1 METIVPGFRSVPR
14 TGVIYVT
21 HEATRHGFVYG
32 HPEWANLGQG
42 SPETGAIPNSPP
54 RVESV
59 SIAPAAQQYGT
70 VGGAKDLRQA
80 VADFYNATYRR
91 GKKSKYTADN
101 VSIAGGG
108 RLALTRLASALGN
121 INMGHFIPD
130 YTAYE
135 ELLSVFKAFPP
146 IPILLRA
153 EHSYKITPADLKEE
167 ILGRG
172 LSALL
177 VSNPANPTGQL
188 MEGKELATWCDPA
201 RACQCSMI
209 FDEFYSHYIYTN
221 ENCSSRRESAHS
233 KTGQSGLMSA
243 ATSFETA
250 TKAKMVS
257 AAEFVVDVDKDPVVV
272 VDGLTKNW
280 RYPGWRISWTL
291 GPKAV
296 LAAIASAGSFLD
308 GGANHPFQNAALPL
322 LDPKNAEAET
332 LAIQKHFGR
341 KRELVLARLKKL
353 KIGVDA
359 APAGAFYVWANLAK
373 LPAPLDDGM
382 NFFRECLKEK
392 TIVVPGVF
400 FDVNPGNR
408 RMHARYKNYCRISF
422 GPEIEKL
429 ELGLNAF
436 ERVIGKFK

>member
-1 METIVPGFRSVPR
+1 MEKQNPIPGFRSVPR

-21 HEATRHGFVYG
+21 HEATRNGFSYAN
-32 HPEWANLGQG
+32 PDWANLGQG
-42 SPETGAIPNSPP
+42 SPETGEILGAPP
-54 RVESV
+54 RITEVKISEASR
-59 SIAPAAQQYGT
+59 QYGP
-70 VGGAKDLRQA
+70 VAGNQKLREA
-80 VADFYNATYRR
+80 VADFYNATYRHR
-91 GKKSKYTADN
+91 KKSKYTAEN
-101 VSIAGGG
+101 VSIASGG

-135 ELLSVFKAFPP
+135 ELLSVFKAFTP

-153 EHSYKITPADLKEE
+153 ESGYKIAPADLKEE

-177 VSNPANPTGQL
+177 ASNPANPTGQL
-188 MEGKELATWCDPA
+188 MEGKELSAWCDLA
-201 RACQCSMI
+201 RECQCSMI
-209 FDEFYSHYIYTN
+209 FDEFYSHYIYEKSQIAN
-221 ENCSSRRESAHS
+221 RKS
-233 KTGQSGLMSA
+233 QIP
-243 ATSFETA
+243 
-250 TKAKMVS
+250 KMVS
-257 AAEFVVDVDKDPVVV
+257 AAEFVDDVDKDPIVV

-296 LAAIASAGSFLD
+296 IEAIASAGSFLD

-322 LDPKNAEAET
+322 LDPKNAAAET
-332 LAIQKHFGR
+332 LAIQKHFGK
-341 KRELVLARLKKL
+341 KRALLLSRLKKL
-353 KIGVDA
+353 GITADA

-373 LPAPLDDGM
+373 LPPPLDDGM

-408 RMHARYKNYCRISF
+408 RTHARYKNYCRISF

-436 ERVIGKFK
+436 ERVIAKFK

>member
-1 METIVPGFRSVPR
+1 METIIPGFRSVPR

-21 HEATRHGFVYG
+21 HEATRHGFAYG

-42 SPETGAIPNSPP
+42 SPETGAIPGSPP
-54 RVESV
+54 RVEAV
-59 SIAPAAQQYGT
+59 AIAPAAQQYGT
-70 VGGAKDLRQA
+70 VSGAKDLRQA

-135 ELLSVFKAFPP
+135 ELLSVFKAFTP

-153 EHSYKITPADLKEE
+153 ESGYKIAPADLKEE

-188 MEGKELATWCDPA
+188 MAGRELAAWCDLA
-201 RACQCSMI
+201 RECQCSMI
-209 FDEFYSHYIYTN
+209 FDEFYSHYIYTHP
-221 ENCSSRRESAHS
+221 E
-233 KTGQSGLMSA
+233 
-243 ATSFETA
+243 A
-250 TKAKMVS
+250 TKPKMVS
-257 AAEFVVDVDKDPVVV
+257 AAEFVDDVDQDPIVV

-291 GPKAV
+291 GPKPV
-296 LAAIASAGSFLD
+296 IEAIASAGSFLD
-308 GGANHPFQNAALPL
+308 GGANHPFQSAALPL
-322 LDPKNAEAET
+322 LDPENARAET
-332 LAIQKHFGR
+332 LAIQNHFGR

-359 APAGAFYVWANLAK
+359 VPAGAFYVWANLAK
-373 LPAPLDDGM
+373 LPPPLDDGM

-408 RMHARYKNYCRISF
+408 RATARYKNYCRISF

-429 ELGLNAF
+429 ELGLAAF
-436 ERVIGKFK
+436 ARVIKKFK

>member
-1 METIVPGFRSVPR
+1 MEQQNSIPGFRAVPR

-21 HEATRHGFVYG
+21 HEATRHGFSYSN
-32 HPEWANLGQG
+32 PEWSNLGQG
-42 SPETGAIPNSPP
+42 SPETGEISGAPKRITEVTISEASRQYSP
-54 RVESV
+54 V
-59 SIAPAAQQYGT
+59 AGN
-70 VGGAKDLRQA
+70 KLLCQA

-91 GKKSKYTADN
+91 GKKSKYSADN
-101 VSIAGGG
+101 VSIASGG

-135 ELLSVFKAFPP
+135 ELLSVFKAFTP

-153 EHSYKITPADLKEE
+153 ENGYKISSADLKEE

-177 VSNPANPTGQL
+177 VSNPCNPTGQL
-188 MEGKELATWCDPA
+188 MEGKELSAWCDLA
-201 RACQCSMI
+201 RKCECSMI
-209 FDEFYSHYIYTN
+209 FDEFYSHYIYT
-221 ENCSSRRESAHS
+221 SG
-233 KTGQSGLMSA
+233 KT
-243 ATSFETA
+243 TNP
-250 TKAKMVS
+250 KMVS
-257 AAEFVVDVDKDPVVV
+257 AAEFVDDVDKDPIVV

-296 LAAIASAGSFLD
+296 IEAIASAGSFLD

-322 LDPKNAEAET
+322 LDPKNAVAET
-332 LAIQKHFGR
+332 LAIQKHFGK
-341 KRELVLARLKKL
+341 KRELLLSRLKKME
-353 KIGVDA
+353 ITADA
-359 APAGAFYVWANLAK
+359 PPAGAFYVWANLAK

-392 TIVVPGVF
+392 VIVVPGVF

-408 RMHARYKNYCRISF
+408 RTHARYKNYCRISF

-429 ELGLNAF
+429 ELGLAAIA
-436 ERVIGKFK
+436 RVIKKFN

>member
-1 METIVPGFRSVPR
+1 METIIPGFRSVPR

-42 SPETGAIPNSPP
+42 SPETGAIPGSPA
-54 RVESV
+54 RVEAV
-59 SIAPAAQQYGT
+59 NIAPAAQQYGT
-70 VGGAKDLRQA
+70 VSGAKDLRQA

-91 GKKSKYTADN
+91 GKKSQYTADN

-135 ELLSVFKAFPP
+135 ELLSVFKAFTP

-153 EHSYKITPADLKEE
+153 EHGYKIAPADLKEE

-188 MEGKELATWCDPA
+188 MAGKELATWCDLA
-201 RACQCSMI
+201 RECQCAMI

-221 ENCSSRRESAHS
+221 EKS
-233 KTGQSGLMSA
+233 K
-243 ATSFETA
+243 
-250 TKAKMVS
+250 KPKMVS
-257 AAEFVVDVDKDPVVV
+257 AAEFVNDVDKDPVVV

-296 LAAIASAGSFLD
+296 IEAIASAGSFLD

-322 LDPKNAEAET
+322 LDPKNAAAET

-359 APAGAFYVWANLAK
+359 TPAGAFYVWANLAR

-400 FDVNPGNR
+400 FDVNPGHR
-408 RMHARYKNYCRISF
+408 RTQSRYKNYCRISF
-422 GPEIEKL
+422 GPELEKL

-436 ERVIGKFK
+436 ERVIKKFK

>member
-1 METIVPGFRSVPR
+1 METIIPGFRSVPR

-32 HPEWANLGQG
+32 HPDWANLGQG
-42 SPETGAIPNSPP
+42 SPETGPIPGAPA
-54 RVESV
+54 RVTEV

-70 VGGAKDLRQA
+70 VSGVKDLRQA

-135 ELLSVFKAFPP
+135 ELLSVFKAFTP

-153 EHSYKITPADLKEE
+153 EHGYKILPADLKEE

-188 MEGKELATWCDPA
+188 MAGKELSAWCDLA
-201 RACQCSMI
+201 RDCQCSMI
-209 FDEFYSHYIYTN
+209 FDEFYSHYIYTH
-221 ENCSSRRESAHS
+221 A
-233 KTGQSGLMSA
+233 K
-243 ATSFETA
+243 A
-250 TKAKMVS
+250 TKPKMVS
-257 AAEFVVDVDKDPVVV
+257 AAEFVEDVDKDPIVV

-296 LAAIASAGSFLD
+296 IEAIASAGSFLD

-341 KRELVLARLKKL
+341 KREMVLARLKKL

-359 APAGAFYVWANLAK
+359 TPSGAFYVWANLAK

-400 FDVNPGNR
+400 FDVNPGHR
-408 RMHARYKNYCRISF
+408 RTQSRYKNYCRISF
-422 GPEIEKL
+422 GPEMEKL

-436 ERVIGKFK
+436 ERVIKKFKD

>member
-1 METIVPGFRSVPR
+1 MEKQQSIPGFRSVPR

-21 HEATRHGFVYG
+21 HEATRHGFAYG
-32 HPEWANLGQG
+32 NPAWANLGQG
-42 SPETGAIPNSPP
+42 SPETGDLPGAPP
-54 RVESV
+54 RVTEVKISEA
-59 SIAPAAQQYGT
+59 SRQYGP
-70 VGGAKDLRQA
+70 VAGNKVLCQA

-91 GKKSKYTADN
+91 VKKSKYTADN
-101 VSIAGGG
+101 VSIASGG

-135 ELLSVFKAFPP
+135 ELLSVFKAFTP

-153 EHSYKITPADLKEE
+153 EHGYKISTADLKEE

-177 VSNPANPTGQL
+177 VSNPSNPTGQL
-188 MEGKELATWCDPA
+188 MEGKELSAWCALA
-201 RACQCSMI
+201 RECQCSMI
-209 FDEFYSHYIYTN
+209 FDEFYSHYIYKN
-221 ENCSSRRESAHS
+221 VESLNREKVKSGSAKRDS
-233 KTGQSGLMSA
+233 TIQQFNNSTPA
-243 ATSFETA
+243 
-250 TKAKMVS
+250 MVS
-257 AAEFVVDVDKDPVVV
+257 AAEFVDDVDKDPIVV

-291 GPKAV
+291 GPRAV
-296 LAAIASAGSFLD
+296 IEAIASAGSFLD

-322 LDPKNAEAET
+322 LDPKNAAAET
-332 LAIQKHFGR
+332 LAIQKHFGK
-341 KRELVLARLKKL
+341 KRALLLARLKKL
-353 KIGVDA
+353 GITADA

-373 LPAPLDDGM
+373 LPPPLDDGM

-392 TIVVPGVF
+392 VIVVPGVF

-408 RMHARYKNYCRISF
+408 RTHARYKNYCRISF

-429 ELGLNAF
+429 ELGLAAF
-436 ERVIGKFK
+436 ARVIAKFK

>member
-1 METIVPGFRSVPR
+1 MEQQNSIPGFRAVPR

-21 HEATRHGFVYG
+21 HEATRHGFSYG
-32 HPEWANLGQG
+32 NAAWANLGQG
-42 SPETGAIPNSPP
+42 SPETGDIPGAPP
-54 RVESV
+54 RVTEVTV
-59 SIAPAAQQYGT
+59 SEASRQYGP
-70 VGGAKDLRQA
+70 VAGNKALCQA

-101 VSIAGGG
+101 VSIASGG

-135 ELLSVFKAFPP
+135 ELLSVFKAFTS

-153 EHSYKITPADLKEE
+153 EHGYKTSPADLKEE

-177 VSNPANPTGQL
+177 VSNPCNPTGQL
-188 MEGKELATWCDPA
+188 MEGKELSAWCDLA
-201 RACQCSMI
+201 RKCECSMI

-221 ENCSSRRESAHS
+221 G
-233 KTGQSGLMSA
+233 K
-243 ATSFETA
+243 A
-250 TKAKMVS
+250 TKPKMVS
-257 AAEFVVDVDKDPVVV
+257 AAEFVEDVERDPIIV

-296 LAAIASAGSFLD
+296 IEAIASAGSFLD

-322 LDPKNAEAET
+322 LDPKNAIAET
-332 LAIQKHFGR
+332 LAIQKHFGK
-341 KRELVLARLKKL
+341 KRALLLSRLKKL
-353 KIGVDA
+353 NISADA

-373 LPAPLDDGM
+373 LPKPLDDGM

-392 TIVVPGVF
+392 VIVVPGVF

-408 RMHARYKNYCRISF
+408 RTHARYKNYCRISF

-436 ERVIGKFK
+436 ERVIAKFK

>member
-1 METIVPGFRSVPR
+1 MKPQNSIPGFRSVPR

-21 HEATRHGFVYG
+21 HEATRHGFAYG
-32 HPEWANLGQG
+32 KSDWANLGQG
-42 SPETGAIPNSPP
+42 SPETGDISGAPP
-54 RVESV
+54 RITEVKISEASR
-59 SIAPAAQQYGT
+59 QYGP
-70 VGGAKDLRQA
+70 VAGNQKLREA

-91 GKKSKYTADN
+91 RKKSKYTADN
-101 VSIAGGG
+101 VSIASGG

-135 ELLSVFKAFPP
+135 ELLSVFKAFTP

-153 EHSYKITPADLKEE
+153 ESGYKIAPADLKEE

-188 MEGKELATWCDPA
+188 IERKELSAWCDLA
-201 RACQCSMI
+201 RECQCSMI
-209 FDEFYSHYIYTN
+209 FDEFYSHYIYGK
-221 ENCSSRRESAHS
+221 S
-233 KTGQSGLMSA
+233 QIP
-243 ATSFETA
+243 
-250 TKAKMVS
+250 KMVS
-257 AAEFVVDVDKDPVVV
+257 AAEFVQDVDKDPIVV

-296 LAAIASAGSFLD
+296 IEAIASAGSFLD
-308 GGANHPFQNAALPL
+308 GGANHPFQNAVLPL
-322 LDPKNAEAET
+322 LDPKNAAAEA
-332 LAIQKHFGR
+332 LAIQKHFGK
-341 KRELVLARLKKL
+341 KRALLLSRLKKL
-353 KIGVDA
+353 GITADA

-373 LPAPLDDGM
+373 LPPPLDDGM

-392 TIVVPGVF
+392 AIVVPGVF
-400 FDVNPGNR
+400 FDVNPGHR
-408 RMHARYKNYCRISF
+408 RIQARYKNYCRISF

-429 ELGLNAF
+429 ELGLDAL
-436 ERVIGKFK
+436 ERVIKKFK

>member
-1 METIVPGFRSVPR
+1 MEHTIPGFRTVPR

-21 HEATRHGFVYG
+21 HEATRHGFSYG
-32 HPEWANLGQG
+32 KSDWANLGQG
-42 SPETGAIPNSPP
+42 SPETGDIPG
-54 RVESV
+54 
-59 SIAPAAQQYGT
+59 APARVTEVKISEASRQYGP
-70 VGGAKDLRQA
+70 VAGNQKLRQA

-101 VSIAGGG
+101 VSIASGG

-135 ELLSVFKAFPP
+135 ELLSVFKAFTP

-153 EHSYKITPADLKEE
+153 EHGYKISPADLKEE

-177 VSNPANPTGQL
+177 VSNPCNPTGQL
-188 MEGKELATWCDPA
+188 MEGKELSAWCDLA
-201 RACQCSMI
+201 RECQCAMI
-209 FDEFYSHYIYTN
+209 FDEFYSHYIYT
-221 ENCSSRRESAHS
+221 
-233 KTGQSGLMSA
+233 SG
-243 ATSFETA
+243 
-250 TKAKMVS
+250 KAGMPKMVS
-257 AAEFVVDVDKDPVVV
+257 AAEFVEEVDKDPIVV

-291 GPKAV
+291 GPKTV
-296 LAAIASAGSFLD
+296 IEAIASAGSFLD

-322 LDPKNAEAET
+322 LDPNNAAAET
-332 LAIQKHFGR
+332 LAIQKHFGK
-341 KRELVLARLKKL
+341 KRALLLSRLKKL
-353 KIGVDA
+353 NISADA

-373 LPAPLDDGM
+373 LPPPLDDGM
-382 NFFRECLKEK
+382 NFFREGLKEK
-392 TIVVPGVF
+392 VIVVPGVF

-408 RMHARYKNYCRISF
+408 RATARYKNYCRISF
-422 GPEIEKL
+422 GPELEKL
-429 ELGLNAF
+429 ELGLDAF
-436 ERVIGKFK
+436 ERVIAKFK

>member
-1 METIVPGFRSVPR
+1 MEQKSIPGFRTVPR

-42 SPETGAIPNSPP
+42 SPETGAIPGAPD
-54 RVESV
+54 RVSDV

-70 VGGAKDLRQA
+70 VSGVKDLRQA

-91 GKKSKYTADN
+91 GKKSRYTADN

-135 ELLSVFKAFPP
+135 ELLSVFKAFTP

-153 EHSYKITPADLKEE
+153 ESGYKIAPADLKEE

-177 VSNPANPTGQL
+177 VSNPCNPTGQL
-188 MEGKELATWCDPA
+188 MEGKELSAWCDLA
-201 RACQCSMI
+201 RECQCSMI
-209 FDEFYSHYIYTN
+209 FDEFYSHYIYEKSQIAN
-221 ENCSSRRESAHS
+221 RKS
-233 KTGQSGLMSA
+233 QIP
-243 ATSFETA
+243 
-250 TKAKMVS
+250 KMVS
-257 AAEFVVDVDKDPVVV
+257 AAEFVDDVDKDPIVV

-296 LAAIASAGSFLD
+296 IEAIASAGSFLD
-308 GGANHPFQNAALPL
+308 GGANHPFQDAALPL
-322 LDPKNAEAET
+322 LDLENAEAET
-332 LAIQKHFGR
+332 LAIQKHFVR
-341 KRELVLARLKKL
+341 KRELVLARLKTL

-359 APAGAFYVWANLAK
+359 TPAGAFYVWANLAK
-373 LPAPLDDGM
+373 LPPPLDDGM

-408 RMHARYKNYCRISF
+408 RATARYKNYCRISF

-436 ERVIGKFK
+436 ARVIKKFK

>member
-1 METIVPGFRSVPR
+1 MEHAIPGFRSVPR

-21 HEATRHGFVYG
+21 HEATRQGFSYAN
-32 HPEWANLGQG
+32 PEWSNLGQG
-42 SPETGAIPNSPP
+42 SPETGELPGAPP
-54 RVESV
+54 RITEVTVSES
-59 SIAPAAQQYGT
+59 SRQYGP
-70 VGGAKDLRQA
+70 VAGNKALCQA
-80 VADFYNATYRR
+80 VADFYNAMYRR
-91 GKKSKYTADN
+91 GKKSQYTAEN
-101 VSIAGGG
+101 VSIASGG

-135 ELLSVFKAFPP
+135 ELLSVFKAFTP

-153 EHSYKITPADLKEE
+153 EKGYKISPEDLKEE

-177 VSNPANPTGQL
+177 VSNPSNPTAQL
-188 MEGKELATWCDPA
+188 TEGKELSAWCDLA
-201 RACQCSMI
+201 RECQCSII
-209 FDEFYSHYIYTN
+209 FDEFYSHYIYAD
-221 ENCSSRRESAHS
+221 E
-233 KTGQSGLMSA
+233 
-243 ATSFETA
+243 
-250 TKAKMVS
+250 KAVKPRMVS
-257 AAEFVVDVDKDPVVV
+257 AAEYVEDVEHDPIII

-296 LAAIASAGSFLD
+296 IEAIASAGSFLD
-308 GGANHPFQNAALPL
+308 GGANHPFQDAALPL

-332 LAIQKHFGR
+332 LAIQKHFTK
-341 KRELVLARLKKL
+341 KRDLLLARLTKVN
-353 KIGVDA
+353 ITADA
-359 APAGAFYVWANLAK
+359 PPSGAFYVWANLAK
-373 LPAPLDDGM
+373 LPPPLDDGM

-392 TIVVPGVF
+392 VIVVPGVF

-408 RMHARYKNYCRISF
+408 RATARYKNYCRISF

-429 ELGLNAF
+429 ELGLKAI
-436 ERVIGKFK
+436 ERVIGKFKR

>member
-1 METIVPGFRSVPR
+1 MGQQNSIPGFRTVPR

-21 HEATRHGFVYG
+21 HEATRHGFSYAN
-32 HPEWANLGQG
+32 PEWSNLGQG
-42 SPETGAIPNSPP
+42 SPETGDIPGAPP
-54 RVESV
+54 RVTEVKISEA
-59 SIAPAAQQYGT
+59 SRQYGP
-70 VGGAKDLRQA
+70 VAGNQKLREA
-80 VADFYNATYRR
+80 VADFYNAAYRR
-91 GKKSKYTADN
+91 GKKSRYTADN
-101 VSIAGGG
+101 VSIASGG

-135 ELLSVFKAFPP
+135 ELLSVFKAFTP

-153 EHSYKITPADLKEE
+153 EHDYKISAADLKEE

-177 VSNPANPTGQL
+177 VSNPCNPTGQL
-188 MEGKELATWCDPA
+188 MEGKELSAWCGLA
-201 RACQCSMI
+201 RDCQCSMI
-209 FDEFYSHYIYTN
+209 FDEFYSHYIYTDGK
-221 ENCSSRRESAHS
+221 SQ
-233 KTGQSGLMSA
+233 KP
-243 ATSFETA
+243 
-250 TKAKMVS
+250 KMVS
-257 AAEFVVDVDKDPVVV
+257 AAEFVDDVDKDPIVV

-296 LAAIASAGSFLD
+296 IEAIASAGSFLD

-322 LDPKNAEAET
+322 LDPKNAAAET
-332 LAIQKHFGR
+332 LAIQKHFGK
-341 KRELVLARLKKL
+341 KRALLLSRLKKMN
-353 KIGVDA
+353 ITADA

-373 LPAPLDDGM
+373 LPPPLDDGM
-382 NFFRECLKEK
+382 NFFREGLKEK
-392 TIVVPGVF
+392 VIVVPGVF

-408 RMHARYKNYCRISF
+408 RTHARYKNYCRISF

-429 ELGLNAF
+429 ELGLDAF
-436 ERVIGKFK
+436 ERVIAKFK

>member
-1 METIVPGFRSVPR
+1 MEHSIPGFRTVPR

-21 HEATRHGFVYG
+21 HEATRHGFAYG
-32 HPEWANLGQG
+32 KSDWANLGQG
-42 SPETGAIPNSPP
+42 SPETGDIPGAPP
-54 RVESV
+54 RVTEVKISEA
-59 SIAPAAQQYGT
+59 SRQYGP
-70 VGGAKDLRQA
+70 VAGNQKLREA

-101 VSIAGGG
+101 VSIASGG

-135 ELLSVFKAFPP
+135 ELLSVFKAFTP

-153 EHSYKITPADLKEE
+153 EHGYKISPTDLKEE

-177 VSNPANPTGQL
+177 VSNPCNPTGQL
-188 MEGKELATWCDPA
+188 MEGKELSAWCGLA
-201 RACQCSMI
+201 RECQCSMI
-209 FDEFYSHYIYTN
+209 FDEFYSHYIY
-221 ENCSSRRESAHS
+221 SSSSQREEALTKKSS
-233 KTGQSGLMSA
+233 IVNRQS
-243 ATSFETA
+243 EIPR
-250 TKAKMVS
+250 MVS
-257 AAEFVVDVDKDPVVV
+257 AAEFVHDVDKDPIVV

-296 LAAIASAGSFLD
+296 IEAIASAGSFLD

-322 LDPKNAEAET
+322 LDPKNAAAET
-332 LAIQKHFGR
+332 LAIQKHFGK
-341 KRELVLARLKKL
+341 KRALLLSRLKKL
-353 KIGVDA
+353 NISVDV

-373 LPAPLDDGM
+373 LPKPLDDGM

-392 TIVVPGVF
+392 VIVVPGVF

-408 RMHARYKNYCRISF
+408 RTHARYKNYCRISF

-429 ELGLNAF
+429 ELGLDAF
-436 ERVIGKFK
+436 ERVIAKFK

>member
-1 METIVPGFRSVPR
+1 MEQQHSIPGFRSVPR

-21 HEATRHGFVYG
+21 HEATRHGFSYSN
-32 HPEWANLGQG
+32 PEWSNLGQG
-42 SPETGAIPNSPP
+42 SPETGEIPGAPP
-54 RVESV
+54 RVTEVTV
-59 SIAPAAQQYGT
+59 SEASRQYGPV
-70 VGGAKDLRQA
+70 VGNKLLCQA

-91 GKKSKYTADN
+91 GKKSQYTADN
-101 VSIAGGG
+101 VSIASGG

-135 ELLSVFKAFPP
+135 ELLSVFKAFTP

-153 EHSYKITPADLKEE
+153 ENGYKISPGDLKEE

-177 VSNPANPTGQL
+177 VSNPCNPTGQL
-188 MEGKELATWCDPA
+188 MEGKELSAWCALA
-201 RACQCSMI
+201 RECQCSMI
-209 FDEFYSHYIYTN
+209 FDEFYSHYIYEKSQIAN
-221 ENCSSRRESAHS
+221 RKSQIS
-233 KTGQSGLMSA
+233 
-243 ATSFETA
+243 
-250 TKAKMVS
+250 KMVS
-257 AAEFVVDVDKDPVVV
+257 AAEFVEDVENDPIVI

-296 LAAIASAGSFLD
+296 IEAIASAGSFLD
-308 GGANHPFQNAALPL
+308 GGANHPFQDAALTL
-322 LDPKNAEAET
+322 LDPKNAVAET
-332 LAIQKHFGR
+332 LAIQKHFGK
-341 KRELVLARLKKL
+341 KRELLLSRLEKMN
-353 KIGVDA
+353 IIADA

-373 LPAPLDDGM
+373 LPKPLDDGM

-392 TIVVPGVF
+392 TIIVPGVF

-408 RMHARYKNYCRISF
+408 RATARYKNYCRISF

-429 ELGLNAF
+429 ELGLDAMA
-436 ERVIGKFK
+436 RVIRKFK

>member
-1 METIVPGFRSVPR
+1 MEHNIPGFRSVPR

-21 HEATRHGFVYG
+21 HEATRHGFGYG
-32 HPEWANLGQG
+32 KSDWANLGQG
-42 SPETGAIPNSPP
+42 SPETGDIPGAPP
-54 RVESV
+54 RVTEVKISEA
-59 SIAPAAQQYGT
+59 SRQYGP
-70 VGGAKDLRQA
+70 VAGNQKLRQA

-101 VSIAGGG
+101 VSIASGG

-121 INMGHFIPD
+121 INMCHFIPD

-135 ELLSVFKAFPP
+135 ELLSVFKAFTP

-153 EHSYKITPADLKEE
+153 ENGYKISPADLKEE

-177 VSNPANPTGQL
+177 VSNPCNPTGQL
-188 MEGKELATWCDPA
+188 MEGKELSAWCGLA
-201 RACQCSMI
+201 RDCQCSMI
-209 FDEFYSHYIYTN
+209 FDEFYSHYIY
-221 ENCSSRRESAHS
+221 ENYDGGRAAAAARTTAQQRRHQIEVP
-233 KTGQSGLMSA
+233 
-243 ATSFETA
+243 
-250 TKAKMVS
+250 KMVS
-257 AAEFVVDVDKDPVVV
+257 AAEFVDDVDKDPVVV

-296 LAAIASAGSFLD
+296 IEAIASAGSFLD

-322 LDPKNAEAET
+322 LDPKNAAAET
-332 LAIQKHFGR
+332 LAIQKHFGK
-341 KRELVLARLKKL
+341 KRALLLSRLKKL
-353 KIGVDA
+353 GITADA
-359 APAGAFYVWANLAK
+359 APAGAFYVWANLAR
-373 LPAPLDDGM
+373 LPPPLDDGM

-392 TIVVPGVF
+392 VIVVPGVF

-408 RMHARYKNYCRISF
+408 RTHARYKNYCRISF

-436 ERVIGKFK
+436 ERVIAKFK

>member
-1 METIVPGFRSVPR
+1 MNTIPGFRTVPR

-21 HEATRHGFVYG
+21 HEATKHGFSYG
-32 HPEWANLGQG
+32 NPDWANLGQG
-42 SPETGAIPNSPP
+42 SPETGDIPGAPP
-54 RVESV
+54 RVTEVKV
-59 SIAPAAQQYGT
+59 SEASRQYGP
-70 VGGAKDLRQA
+70 VAGNRLLCQA

-101 VSIAGGG
+101 VSIASGG

-135 ELLSVFKAFPP
+135 ELLSVFKAFTP
-146 IPILLRA
+146 IPILLEA
-153 EHSYKITPADLKEE
+153 KSGYKISPDDLKEE

-177 VSNPANPTGQL
+177 VSNPCNPTGQL
-188 MEGKELATWCDPA
+188 MEGKELSAWCDLA
-201 RACQCSMI
+201 RECQCSMI
-209 FDEFYSHYIYTN
+209 FDEFYSHYIYAS
-221 ENCSSRRESAHS
+221 SSRRESAHS
-233 KTGQSGLMSA
+233 KNQSGLTSA
-243 ATSFETA
+243 ATSEIP
-250 TKAKMVS
+250 KMVS
-257 AAEFVVDVDKDPVVV
+257 AAEFVNDVDKDPVVV

-296 LAAIASAGSFLD
+296 IEAIASAGSFLD

-322 LDPKNAEAET
+322 LDPKNAAAET
-332 LAIQKHFGR
+332 LAIQKHFGK
-341 KRELVLARLKKL
+341 KRALLLSRLKKL
-353 KIGVDA
+353 DISADA

-373 LPAPLDDGM
+373 LPPPLDDGM

-392 TIVVPGVF
+392 VIVVPGVF

-408 RMHARYKNYCRISF
+408 RTHARYKNYCRISF

-429 ELGLNAF
+429 ELGLDAF
-436 ERVIGKFK
+436 GRVIAKFK

>member
-1 METIVPGFRSVPR
+1 MPCFKEQFMEQKTIPGFRSVPR

-21 HEATRHGFVYG
+21 HEATRLGFSYAN
-32 HPEWANLGQG
+32 PEWANLGQG
-42 SPETGAIPNSPP
+42 SPETGPIPGAPP
-54 RVESV
+54 RVTKVTISEASR
-59 SIAPAAQQYGT
+59 QYGP
-70 VGGAKDLRQA
+70 VAGNQALCQA

-91 GKKSKYTADN
+91 GKKSQYTADN

-135 ELLSVFKAFPP
+135 ELLSVFKAFTP
-146 IPILLRA
+146 IPILLNA
-153 EHSYKITPADLKEE
+153 DNGYKISTADLKEE

-177 VSNPANPTGQL
+177 VSNPCNPTGQL
-188 MEGKELATWCDPA
+188 MEGRELAAWCGLA
-201 RACQCSMI
+201 RECQCSMI

-221 ENCSSRRESAHS
+221 GKAESG
-233 KTGQSGLMSA
+233 KR
-243 ATSFETA
+243 
-250 TKAKMVS
+250 KAEIPKMVS
-257 AAEFVVDVDKDPVVV
+257 AAEFVEDVERDPVIV

-296 LAAIASAGSFLD
+296 IEAIASAGSFLD

-322 LDPKNAEAET
+322 LAPAHAAAET
-332 LAIQKHFGR
+332 LAIQKHFGK
-341 KRELVLARLKKL
+341 KRELLLSGLKKL
-353 KIGVDA
+353 NISTDA
-359 APAGAFYVWANLAK
+359 PPAGAFYVWANLAK
-373 LPAPLDDGM
+373 LPPPLDDGM
-382 NFFRECLKEK
+382 NFFREGLKEK
-392 TIVVPGVF
+392 VIVVPGVF

-408 RMHARYKNYCRISF
+408 RATARYKNYCRISF
-422 GPEIEKL
+422 GPEIGKL
-429 ELGLNAF
+429 ELGLDAF
-436 ERVIGKFK
+436 ARVIKKFQK